1 MMRGR
6 ITTCVD
12 LHCLCAGAQ
21 LYLHALSHHVSLREP
36 IMQTRRKKVSAA
48 LGVNWKDSNHLDTII
63 DDEWKCIETSLAGL
77 VCVRTHMQTDLSETM
92 MSWCF
97 LIVSFRS
104 MCWASRWCLG
114 LRRKSGDIC
123 VANASGSCSFPFPF
137 FSLWQ
142 RCAENNNRKMV
153 LAPKWNLQRGASCL
167 LAGAGSFAL
176 EEQIQ
181 TWNTLFAHWT
191 GSNKATAVTSLLK

>member
-1 MMRGR
+1 MTWQNGR
-6 ITTCVD
+6 IKPLVLTSTLPVRWE
-12 LHCLCAGAQ
+12 LTGGKIQ
-21 LYLHALSHHVSLREP
+21 
-36 IMQTRRKKVSAA
+36 
-48 LGVNWKDSNHLDTII
+48 II
-63 DDEWKCIETSLAGL
+63 WTLL
-77 VCVRTHMQTDLSETM
+77 LMMSETALKLVWSYM
-92 MSWCF
+92 CKPGNTHADRAEWNNVMSWCF
-97 LIVSFRS
+97 LIVSFQS
-104 MCWASRWCLG
+104 MCQAARWSLG

-123 VANASGSCSFPFPF
+123 VGNASGCCSFPFPF
-137 FSLWQ
+137 FSHWQ

-191 GSNKATAVTSLLK
+191 GSNKATAVTSLFLK